1 MALDAGTLLDGRYQI
16 KSALGA
22 GGMGEVY
29 RALDMRLNRDVAIKV
44 LSKQLAQ
51 NSATLTRFEREGK
64 ALAALSH
71 VNILTIF
78 DFGTENG
85 VSYAVMELLKGET
98 LRSYLK
104 REKLHWKQAVEIAT
118 PVAEGLAAAH
128 AQGVIHRDLK
138 PENIFIA
145 SDGQVKILDFGLAR
159 FETASTSE
167 QESSLETAS
176 APTEEGTVMG
186 TAPYMSPE
194 QLRGQTV
201 DECSD
206 IFSFGSV
213 LYEMLSGTRAFPQ
226 TSRADLTV
234 AILKEDPPAPLQIPV
249 ALEQVLSR
257 CLKKNPKERFQ
268 SARDLA
274 FALRMCLSGS
284 EGGLAAVITPAP
296 AVTPPSTTAPAP
308 RAALRRTLLIS
319 GALVLALAAAFVYRY
334 LSPESEIHSLAI
346 LPFANGSGDPDADY
360 LSDGFTESIINDL
373 SQLQQLKVM
382 ARGTVF
388 TYKGREMDPR
398 KVGNDLNVEA
408 VVTGRV
414 TQKGDTL
421 VVSADLVNVSDG
433 AQLWGRKYTRKMVDI
448 LSVQQEISH
457 EIATRLRSKLTG
469 KETAILEKRYTE
481 NTEAYQLYLKGR
493 FFEVKYTPEGYEKS
507 LEYYRQAI
515 EEDPSYALAYAG
527 MAHAYSAMTVEEIL
541 PPGEGCQK
549 LKAAAQ
555 KALAFDASLAEAHES
570 MADAKLAC
578 DWDFAGAE
586 KEYRHAI
593 GLAPGNEESHRR
605 YSQFLR
611 TLSRW
616 DEAIAEGRKAQEVNP
631 LSVPANKSLGATYHY
646 ARMYDAA
653 IEQYRKTL
661 EIDPNFTEGHDLLS
675 DAYAKK
681 GMYEEAISEEEE
693 CLKLAGDKEGAA
705 SLVKDYAAHGYQEAR
720 RLQLGRT
727 LEYYKEA
734 SQEQYV
740 SPMFFATI
748 YAGLDQKDNAFAWLE
763 KAYENRTPWLVQI
776 STDPQYENLRSDPRF
791 ADLLRRIG
799 VP

>member
-1 MALDAGTLLDGRYQI
+1 MVLDAGTLLDGRYQI

-29 RALDMRLNRDVAIKV
+29 RARDLRLNRDVAIKV
-44 LSKQLAQ
+44 LPEQLAQ
-51 NSATLTRFEREGK
+51 NSAALTRFEREGR

-98 LRSYLK
+98 LRSHLN
-104 REKLHWKQAVEIAT
+104 REKLHWMQAVEIAM
-118 PVAEGLAAAH
+118 PIAEGLAAAH

-145 SDGQVKILDFGLAR
+145 SDSQVKILDFGLAR
-159 FETASTSE
+159 FEITSTSE

-176 APTEEGTVMG
+176 APTQNGTVMG

-206 IFSFGSV
+206 IFSFGCV

-234 AILKEDPPAPLQIPV
+234 AILKEDPPAPLRIPV

-257 CLKKNPKERFQ
+257 CLKKNPEERFQ

-284 EGGLAAVITPAP
+284 EDGLAAISTPAP
-296 AVTPPSTTAPAP
+296 AVTPAPTTAPAP
-308 RAALRRTLLIS
+308 RTALRRTLLIS
-319 GALVLALAAAFVYRY
+319 AALVLALAAAFVYRY
-334 LSPESEIHSLAI
+334 VSRESEIHSLAI
-346 LPFANGSGDPDADY
+346 LPFANGSGDPNADY
-360 LSDGFTESIINDL
+360 LSDGVTESIINDL

-388 TYKGREMDPR
+388 TYKGREIDPR
-398 KVGNDLNVEA
+398 KVGSDLNVEA

-433 AQLWGRKYTRKMVDI
+433 AQLWGKKYTRKMVDI

-457 EIATRLRSKLTG
+457 EIATRLRSELTG
-469 KETAILEKRYTE
+469 KEAKILGKRYTE
-481 NTEAYQLYLKGR
+481 NTEAYQLYLKGI
-493 FFEVKYTPEGYEKS
+493 FFHQKYTPEGYEKG
-507 LEYYRQAI
+507 LEYFRQAV
-515 EEDPSYALAYAG
+515 EKDPTYALAYSG
-527 MAHAYSAMTVEEIL
+527 MANTYQAMTTQEIL
-541 PPGEGCQK
+541 PPKEGCEK
-549 LKAAAQ
+549 LKAAAR
-555 KALAFDASLAEAHES
+555 KALDLDESLGEAHGQLAGS
-570 MADAKLAC
+570 MFVC
-578 DWDFAGAE
+578 DWNWTGAE
-586 KEYRHAI
+586 EEYRRAI
-593 GLAPGNEESHRR
+593 ELAPGHVMTHSR
-605 YSQFLR
+605 YAQFLR

-616 DEAIAEGRKAQEVNP
+616 DEALKEARIAQELDP
-631 LSVPANKSLGATYHY
+631 LSLGANKTLGATYYY
-646 ARMYDAA
+646 AGMYDKA

-661 EIDPNFTEGHDLLS
+661 EMDPDYAEGHDLLA
-675 DAYAKK
+675 DAFAKK
-681 GMYEEAISEEEE
+681 RMYSEAIQEEEKY
-693 CLKLAGDKEGAA
+693 LKLSGDEEGADT
-705 SLVKDYAAHGYQEAR
+705 LVQEYAAHGYQEAR
-720 RLQLGRT
+720 RLQFSRT

-740 SPMFFATI
+740 SPMIFATI
-748 YAGLDQKDNAFAWLE
+748 YAGLDQKDNAFASLE
-763 KAYENRTPWLVQI
+763 KAYEIRTPWLVQI
-776 STDPQYENLRSDPRF
+776 STDPQFEKLRSDPRF